1 MNKQSSKI
9 TINESNIWTIPAG
22 VKFKMDKPNTTMSR
36 ITNEILGSM
45 FRHLIIM
52 IRRCGFGSIGT

>member
-22 VKFKMDKPNTTMSR
+22 IKFEMDEPNTTMSR

-52 IRRCGFGSIGT
+52 IRRCGFGPIGT